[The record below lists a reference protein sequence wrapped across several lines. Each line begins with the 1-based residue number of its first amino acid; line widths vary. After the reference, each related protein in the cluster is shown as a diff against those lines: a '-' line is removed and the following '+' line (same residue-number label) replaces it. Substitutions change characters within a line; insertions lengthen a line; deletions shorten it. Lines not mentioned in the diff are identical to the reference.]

1 VECESALAALRAQ
14 QESEA
19 LQVKVHYESAFADL
33 RVELERATLEART
46 ARDEVASLRQR
57 NADLLQDFE
66 TERTIRLRKEGE
78 LIAVGRQFEGARL
91 VELGLREDIADHI
104 KLAAQ
109 LGSDLETA
117 KAVAAQVP
125 ERERQLEVERSR
137 HEDADEMLAALP
149 AQLEEQTSILA
160 RL

>member
-1 VECESALAALRAQ
+1 DKLQLKAQ
-14 QESEA
+14 HESEIA
-19 LQVKVHYESAFADL
+19 SLNVEHESGLVELRTQYEA
-33 RVELERATLEART
+33 ELERATREANLT
-46 ARDEVASLRQR
+46 QHEVASLRQR
-57 NADLLQDFE
+57 NADLTQDID

-78 LIAVGRQFEGARL
+78 LIAVERQFEGARL

-149 AQLEEQTSILA
+149 AQLEKQTSILA